1 MARMCPGAD
10 GKVKRG
16 SPATRAAHGV
26 PWALA
31 GRRPRPHLPR
41 MIGSILLALD
51 DTPGAIAARDLAF
64 ALARQTGAAVT
75 AVLVLDRPHT
85 TGAHEPVPVGG
96 DAFATR
102 RNARLAAAV
111 EAEAEA
117 VLAAARTAAGD
128 LAFDVVRREEAPEP
142 ALLAEGAAHDLIVI
156 GRDSTLGREQAEDGL
171 SPTIEALIRD
181 GARPLLVVPP
191 GAAAGAAGP
200 VLVGYDGSL
209 PAMRTLQLFAL
220 LGLAREAPVK
230 LLDFSDGGAAAPL
243 HYLER
248 HGYAAEGA
256 AAEGDAHDILL
267 AEARSLPAQLLVVG
281 ADEEGGVARLIFGSA
296 TARLLR
302 AAPCPVFL
310 HG

>member
-1 MARMCPGAD
+1 
-10 GKVKRG
+10 
-16 SPATRAAHGV
+16 
-26 PWALA
+26 
-31 GRRPRPHLPR
+31 

-51 DTPGAIAARDLAF
+51 DTPGAVAARDMAF
-64 ALARQTGAAVT
+64 ALARRTGATVT

-85 TGAHEPVPVGG
+85 TDAHEAVPIGAG
-96 DAFATR
+96 AFASR
-102 RNARLAAAV
+102 RNAKLAAAV
-111 EAEAEA
+111 EAEAET
-117 VLAAARTAAGD
+117 VLAAAREAAGD

-156 GRDSTLGREQAEDGL
+156 GRDCTLGREQAEDGL

-191 GAAAGAAGP
+191 GASSLAAGP

-209 PAMRTLQLFAL
+209 PAMRTLQLFAV
-220 LGLAREAPVK
+220 LGLAGDAPVK
-230 LLDFSDGGAAAPL
+230 LLDFSADGTAAPL
-243 HYLER
+243 RYLRR
-248 HGYAAEGA
+248 HGLAAEGV

-267 AEARSLPAQLLVVG
+267 AEARSLPARLLVLG
-281 ADEEGGVARLIFGSA
+281 ADEESGVARLIFGSA

-302 AAPCPVFL
+302 AAPCPVFI